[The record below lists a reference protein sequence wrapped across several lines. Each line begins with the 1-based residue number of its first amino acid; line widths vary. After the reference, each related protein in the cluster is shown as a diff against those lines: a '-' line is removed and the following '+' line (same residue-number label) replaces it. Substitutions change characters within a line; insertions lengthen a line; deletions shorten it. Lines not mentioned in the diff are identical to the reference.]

1 MLFAIGTKV
10 KFLHTGDEGV
20 VKARLEKGMVSVYLP
35 KDDME
40 IPAAEVDLIRIDD
53 VPRGTQVK
61 AKVVEGKKEKK
72 PPQRPPIKIQTQYA
86 ILKSFGIQLAFLPVE
101 NSEGLTEKFKIHLIN
116 DTKYEILYNIK
127 FWLDYRTQT
136 WNDKLSST
144 SYIHLGEMIYDDLN
158 EAPEFEVE
166 VNWITTEGV
175 GKTVSKA
182 LKIKAKSF
190 FKTMR
195 TAPLLNQPTHLYR
208 LFEKPDFGKEGQHE
222 DLSAYTKR
230 HAKPAWF
237 KGDDLRS
244 FNSLGTSELANFT
257 REIDLHIEKLQDD
270 WKKMSNAEIITI
282 QLTAFEKYLQQ
293 AIRLGAPSVFII
305 HGVGKGRLRDEIA
318 TRLFKNTDVKTF
330 KNEYHPKY
338 GWGATEVIFE

>member
-53 VPRGTQVK
+53 VVKSSSVK
-61 AKVVEGKKEKK
+61 AKVVPGKKEKQA
-72 PPQRPPIKIQTQYA
+72 PQRPAIKIQTQYA

-101 NSEGLTEKFKIHLIN
+101 NSAGLTEKFKIYLIN

-136 WNDKLSST
+136 WSDKLSST
-144 SYIHLGEMIYDDLN
+144 SYLPLGEMVYDDLN

-166 VNWITTEGV
+166 INWLTTEGV
-175 GKTVSKA
+175 GKPTSKT

-195 TAPLLNQPTHLYR
+195 TAPLLNKPTHLYK
-208 LFEKPDFGKEGQHE
+208 LFEKPDFREDTKAE

-230 HAKPAWF
+230 HAKPSWY
-237 KGDDLRS
+237 KGDNARTL
-244 FNSLGTSELANFT
+244 NSVDTSELANFS
-257 REIDLHIEKLQDD
+257 REIDLHIEKLRDD
-270 WKKMSNAEIITI
+270 WEKMSNAEIISI
-282 QLTAFEKYLQQ
+282 QLIEFENYLQQ
-293 AIRLGAPSVFII
+293 SIRLGAPSVFII